1 MTSMMINVDLTPRA
15 LKSPT
20 ELRTESITSTTPDRP
35 SSNWKTVNQDELQ
48 HSAEANSSKILINDM
63 NVGVIQYICVDV

>member
-20 ELRTESITSTTPDRP
+20 EPRTESITSTTPDRP
-35 SSNWKTVNQDELQ
+35 SST
-48 HSAEANSSKILINDM
+48 
-63 NVGVIQYICVDV
+63 